1 MAKPPQAR
9 RTETQVLT
17 RTQTVMHQGPLP
29 DPQTLAQYDAL
40 HPGIADRIVAMAEAD
55 QRHRM
60 SLEQTELQS
69 NIDHRASLQ
78 ALQELNARSIFRSD
92 MAGQLLGGAVALLA
106 LCAAIYTVAAGSP
119 WYVTVAFVGLPIAA
133 IIKAIRAKD

>member
-1 MAKPPQAR
+1 
-9 RTETQVLT
+9 
-17 RTQTVMHQGPLP
+17 MHQGPLP